1 MKVKNVL
8 FATFTASIFFT
19 ACGNSASES
28 TTKQVEKTIETVK
41 TEAAK
46 AEFICP
52 MKCENGKIFDAA
64 GKCPTCKMDLVAVT
78 HKDGDGHDHS
88 K

>member
-8 FATFTASIFFT
+8 FAAFTASIFFI
-19 ACGNSASES
+19 ACGNNASES
-28 TTKQVEKTIETVK
+28 ATKQVEKAVETVK
-41 TEAAK
+41 TDAIVK
-46 AEFICP
+46 AEFTCP
-52 MKCENGKIFDAA
+52 MKCENGKIFDVA

-78 HKDGDGHDHS
+78 HKDGDGHS